1 MLTEST
7 RSDKYFEYLGEFN
20 FIFEM
25 NLGYESG
32 EQVVA
37 LGEKN
42 RSHKSRTSV
51 PLRLLETILTMIEE

>member
-1 MLTEST
+1 VLTEST

-32 EQVVA
+32 DQVVA
-37 LGEKN
+37 VVAVVAFYEKKQ
-42 RSHKSRTSV
+42 KS
-51 PLRLLETILTMIEE
+51 